1 MLIKDLKENHPII
14 YNRALEC
21 QVEQGSDVN
30 ENLPL
35 NTGSNFGGFN
45 WAITKEGFDIW
56 EAVNDGDYDAFYN
69 NFNVFDRIR
78 EWANERG
85 LIKGGDVK
93 TQTIKLVEEVGELS
107 RAVIKSNEEEFID
120 AIGDCVVVLTNL
132 AAIKGLKIEDC
143 IDKAYDVIKNRKGKM
158 ENGSFIKNEEKLDFT
173 NDFEPDVNG

>member
-21 QVEQGSDVN
+21 QVEHGNEAD

-35 NTGSNFGGFN
+35 LGGFQ
-45 WAITKEGFDIW
+45 WVKTKEGFDVW
-56 EAVNDGDYDAFYN
+56 DAVNDGDYDTFYLAIS
-69 NFNVFDRIR
+69 VFDRIR
-78 EWANERG
+78 DWANERG

-107 RAVIKSNEEEFID
+107 RAVIKSNEEEFVD

-143 IDKAYDVIKNRKGKM
+143 INKAYDVIKNRKGKM
-158 ENGSFIKNEEKLDFT
+158 ENGSFIKE
-173 NDFEPDVNG
+173 

>member
-21 QVEQGSDVN
+21 QVEQGN
-30 ENLPL
+30 EPNDNLHFYEISKL
-35 NTGSNFGGFN
+35 YGFD
-45 WAITKEGFDIW
+45 WSSTKEGHDIW
-56 EAVNDGDYDAFYN
+56 NNVDDGNFKMFYDFYDLDGSI
-69 NFNVFDRIR
+69 FDKIR
-78 EWANERG
+78 HWANERG
-85 LIKGGDVK
+85 LIEGGDVK

-107 RAVIKSNEEEFID
+107 RAVIKSNEEEFVD

-158 ENGSFIKNEEKLDFT
+158 ENGSFIKE
-173 NDFEPDVNG
+173 